1 MFGNMREKEEFT
13 RGMPAM
19 HQNEV
24 PSPRAFG
31 LDALHNVCK
40 EIYPDQCNP
49 LTVTAIIKYWLGG
62 PDPLDYISMYENPGC
77 AELGVPP
84 HWHYISLGL
93 SDLHGD
99 NRLHPKSGP
108 GRPSGFGFELTFRL
122 VREINE
128 TTPPTWPANVMQQ
141 LAKYVFNSGNMLLPG
156 DHVSWHA
163 PLGNGNGRIT
173 QILMGKDPQ
182 LPNLLTTPHGDVT
195 FVQIIGATSEELQ
208 AAQHWNGLGV
218 VNLLKTT
225 RGCGPWLLTNTNR
238 QHSIMEEDPT
248 VAEKIQT
255 GIERE
260 GSNLSGVSAKCWW
273 VQMSDNNNDEKYR
286 EKKNDESDDD
296 DEDDDDNICEKDDID
311 RIEKNRTT
319 DKINKNL
326 SIEQQREHDNN
337 NNDSSFDDSFILK
350 PLIGLHL
357 TFNLEAGSLLPLAIK
372 GRVMHG
378 RHFTF
383 KSILSHSAITM
394 VAPSV
399 TGTLVSCERPYVL
412 QGPWLQ
418 VLIPDQLAEKMA
430 YEFQLFNSTE
440 QIQLPRTFSWPEYK
454 LTITIVSD

>member
-1 MFGNMREKEEFT
+1 MFGNMREKEEFPT
-13 RGMPAM
+13 NHPPNHPA
-19 HQNEV
+19 EA
-24 PSPRAFG
+24 PLSRALG
-31 LDALHNVCK
+31 LEALHNVFK
-40 EIYPDQCNP
+40 EIYPEQSNP
-49 LTVTAIIKYWLGG
+49 LTVTAIVKYWLGG
-62 PDPLDYISMYENPGC
+62 PDPLDYISMYDNPGC
-77 AELGVPP
+77 PELGVPP

-99 NRLHPKSGP
+99 GRLHPKSES

-122 VREINE
+122 VRGHGE

-163 PLGNGNGRIT
+163 PLGNDGGRIT
-173 QILMGKDPQ
+173 QILMGRDPQ
-182 LPNLLTTPHGDVT
+182 LPNLVTTPHGEVS
-195 FVQIIGATSEELQ
+195 FVQIIGVTSEELQ

-225 RGCGPWLLTNTNR
+225 RGCGPWLVTNTNR
-238 QHSIMEEDPT
+238 IHSAMEADPS

-273 VQMSDNNNDEKYR
+273 VQMVANGSTEKYR
-286 EKKNDESDDD
+286 ERRKDESDDEEPD
-296 DEDDDDNICEKDDID
+296 DQDKDENDECLVSNLTSTLSVKSEK
-311 RIEKNRTT
+311 
-319 DKINKNL
+319 L
-326 SIEQQREHDNN
+326 
-337 NNDSSFDDSFILK
+337 SFDDQHENNSTFNDNFTIK
-350 PLIGLHL
+350 PLNGLHM

-383 KSILSHSAITM
+383 KSILSHSAITI
-394 VAPSV
+394 VASSV
-399 TGTLVSCERPYVL
+399 TGTLVSCERPYVV

-418 VLIPDQLAEKMA
+418 VLIPDELAEKMA
-430 YEFQLFNSTE
+430 REFEIFNSTD
-440 QIQLPRTFSWPEYK
+440 QIQLPRTFSWPEYM
-454 LTITIVSD
+454 LAITIVSD